1 MRRQRKARS
10 VDHEVVNRG
19 ILNVLAEQSLNAR
32 LHFRV
37 EVTNALFGSSCS
49 ELFFLGHLLDAI
61 GYRSHR
67 AHPDAASAF
76 GKKMRRTASCDDDPI
91 LRSLLQEDGAII
103 CGETAG
109 VRLPLPE
116 MRAVHVEPFHLLGV
130 HVEALGRL
138 GNQLLAAL
146 EAITQFPRCEL
157 TELDTPAAYL
167 LTNRDNRHRCF
178 PRPGELFSIPEAIL
192 GS

>member
-1 MRRQRKARS
+1 MS
-10 VDHEVVNRG
+10 CPNR
-19 ILNVLAEQSLNAR
+19 ALNAR

-37 EVTNALFGSSCS
+37 EVANALFGSSGS

-76 GKKMRRTASCDDDPI
+76 GKKMRRTAARDDDPI
-91 LRSLLQEDGAII
+91 LRGLLQKDGAIV

-109 VRLPLPE
+109 VGLALPE

-138 GNQLLAAL
+138 GDQLLAAL
-146 EAITQFPRCEL
+146 ETIAEFPRCEL
-157 TELDTPAAYL
+157 AELDSPAAYL